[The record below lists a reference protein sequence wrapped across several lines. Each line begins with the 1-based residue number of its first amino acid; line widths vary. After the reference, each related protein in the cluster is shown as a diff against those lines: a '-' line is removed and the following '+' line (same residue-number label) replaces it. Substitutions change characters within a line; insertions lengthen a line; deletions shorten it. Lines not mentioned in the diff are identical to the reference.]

1 MQLWPPPRPQAQLQP
16 PPRPVQAPAWQ
27 PQLAGSPTSPPGGAE
42 AGRPPPAPAAHDVLA
57 WHTEFSYFTKLILLA
72 LLALTFWLNGAG
84 RGAACQEGQVQS
96 GCNAWINDR
105 QHAWLWLPGCLPPA
119 CWSAQGLSHTI
130 CTLYLSFFLS
140 FSFFFLSES
149 PWTAGRCSQPYEYV
163 HTYLVHA
170 AAGDPAVIPSQHAA
184 RQQIQHGSERA
195 RRPAAQAQAAGSTAC
210 GAAAFPLLTPP
221 ARCGPFTSRRCARAS
236 PLRADSPAGACLR
249 GWAAWAAWGACHR
262 CAHPKH
268 FFHLTSPA

>member
-1 MQLWPPPRPQAQLQP
+1 MARGAGL
-16 PPRPVQAPAWQ
+16 PAKKAKCNQ
-27 PQLAGSPTSPPGGAE
+27 GAMHGSMTDNMPGCGCLAACLLP
-42 AGRPPPAPAAHDVLA
+42 AGRLRG
-57 WHTEFSYFTKLILLA
+57 SLIPYVHC
-72 LLALTFWLNGAG
+72 TF
-84 RGAACQEGQVQS
+84 
-96 GCNAWINDR
+96 
-105 QHAWLWLPGCLPPA
+105 
-119 CWSAQGLSHTI
+119 
-130 CTLYLSFFLS
+130 LSFFL
-140 FSFFFLSES
+140 FLSFFYERA
-149 PWTAGRCSQPYEYV
+149 PGRLDDAASHTSTSI